1 MEPMFAATSFAT
13 TISLLADFVAHRGAK
28 QGKSF
33 EEFMAWLS
41 EQRHDEIK
49 SLLEL
54 NTTATIGIKA
64 LLGETQREILDRLRS
79 LDESFATLAAGVEP
93 YRGLAQAIHP
103 TSVLSDQAV
112 SVLQQFHDSGA
123 SKILEVEYQEGT
135 KTLLIVDGPT
145 SGELSVSDPRF
156 LEDDLTTLVELGL
169 LGQSH
174 NDRGDRLLS
183 FRRSAARFVE
193 NLVVQKNRSCTGQS

>member
-1 MEPMFAATSFAT
+1 MEPMVAATSFAT
-13 TISLLADFVAHRGAK
+13 IVSLLADFVAHRGAN

-33 EEFMAWLS
+33 DEFMAWLS
-41 EQRHDEIK
+41 EQRHEEVK

-64 LLGETQREILDRLRS
+64 LLNQTQREILDRLRS
-79 LDESFATLAAGVEP
+79 LDKSFATLAAGVES

-103 TSVLSDQAV
+103 TAVLSDQAV
-112 SVLQQFHDSGA
+112 SLLQQFHDSGA

-135 KTLLIVDGPT
+135 KSLLIVDGPT
-145 SGELSVSDPRF
+145 GGELSVSDPRF

-169 LGQSH
+169 LGLSH
-174 NDRGDRLLS
+174 NGRGDRLLS

-193 NLVVQKNRSCTGQS
+193 NLVGHKEQILPGQS